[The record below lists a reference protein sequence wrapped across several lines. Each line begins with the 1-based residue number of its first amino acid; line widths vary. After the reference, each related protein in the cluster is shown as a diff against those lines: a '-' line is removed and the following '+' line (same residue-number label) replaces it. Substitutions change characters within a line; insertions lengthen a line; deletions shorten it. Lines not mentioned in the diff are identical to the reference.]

1 MFGGKFCIFL
11 LGSFGLYA
19 VQVSCLLIFCLDVL
33 PIIQSGILKS
43 LTIILLLSIF
53 HFQSVNMFYVLMCSN
68 IGCIYIYNCYNFQV
82 TLYHYT
88 ITFFFVSSDKS
99 WHKVYFVC
107 YNYSQPCFLLV
118 YPHTLS
124 VLDIKIYLFLYCESV
139 IQILELVILNICFF
153 IFIWWL

>member
-1 MFGGKFCIFL
+1 MYVLLMFGGKFCIFL

-88 ITFFFVSSDKS
+88 ITFFLSLVTNSDIKS
-99 WHKVYFVC
+99 I
-107 YNYSQPCFLLV
+107 
-118 YPHTLS
+118 LS
-124 VLDIKIYLFLYCESV
+124 VITIANPAFFWFIPTHLVFLTSKFTCFYIVNLLFKFW
-139 IQILELVILNICFF
+139 N
-153 IFIWWL
+153 